1 MRSSR
6 RIERVRSSDE
16 NASFRDTLSS
26 RRFGR
31 IVPGAPSTLTALRRL
46 GMRHSRVSTFLQR
59 ALRRFPAL
67 EDAAGRAIRGDAQ
80 ARYARWT
87 SSYDTL
93 TDADLLAMR
102 DFMPETRQRLALS
115 VLVPIGQADT
125 SALEMLANSLI
136 AQVYDRWEAVFL
148 VTAPL
153 DTTTNAFASELASRD
168 ARFNRVVHFEPAHA
182 GALKDEFL
190 QPDADFVVL
199 AHPTVTLRPHALL
212 LMAAAIEREPDL
224 ALIYG
229 DEDSLDE
236 AGSRRDH
243 YFKPD
248 WSEALLRCQNYIGE
262 LVCVRRSLAAA
273 AARYEDVLDDGNWG
287 LLLRLA
293 PDVSPATARHI
304 PFVLSHKRNRVEA
317 GGMRRHE
324 LGAAL
329 QRRLVTQGEPAD
341 VKPAGKASY
350 STRYTVPVEAPLVSV
365 IVPTTGRLD
374 LVRPCVDGILNR
386 TAYQHVELILVVRA
400 LPEHSTD
407 ESEYL
412 EEIQK
417 LPRVSTLFTR
427 DSTFN
432 FSRSNNLAA
441 SMATGELL
449 CFLND
454 DTEVVAPDW
463 LSAMAGHVLRER
475 VGAVGAKL
483 LYPNGR
489 IQHAGVILGAGGVAA
504 HSYKGA
510 RADTAG
516 YQDRAVVDQ
525 DVSCV
530 TAACMLVRGEA
541 FSEVGGFDEDLAVA
555 FNDVDLCLRLRAA
568 GWRIVWTPS
577 AELYHK
583 ESVSIGPHHVSARQ
597 SQWDHE
603 WDITQRRWAAQLRA
617 DPFYNPNLS
626 LDAWQLW
633 EPAFPPRVSYPWRR
647 T

>member
-16 NASFRDTLSS
+16 NASLRDRLSS

-31 IVPGAPSTLTALRRL
+31 VVPSAPSTLTALRRL
-46 GMRHSRVSTFLQR
+46 GMRHSRVSTFLER

-67 EDAAGRAIRGDAQ
+67 EDAAGRTIRGNAQ
-80 ARYARWT
+80 ERYARWT
-87 SSYDTL
+87 RSYDTL
-93 TDADLLAMR
+93 TDADMLAMR
-102 DFMPETRQRLALS
+102 EFMPEARQRPALS
-115 VLVPIGQADT
+115 VLVPIGHADT
-125 SALEMLANSLI
+125 SALEMLADSLV
-136 AQVYDRWEAVFL
+136 AQVYDSWEAVFL
-148 VTAPL
+148 VTVPL
-153 DTTTNAFASELASRD
+153 DATTSAFASGLPSRD
-168 ARFNRVVHFEPAHA
+168 ARFNRVVHLDLARAEAW
-182 GALKDEFL
+182 KEVFL
-190 QPDADFVVL
+190 QADSDFVVL

-212 LMAAAIEREPDL
+212 LMVAAIEREPGL

-229 DEDSLDE
+229 DDDSLDE

-248 WSEALLRCQNYIGE
+248 WNEALLRCQNYIGE
-262 LVCVRRSLAAA
+262 LLCVRRSLAAG
-273 AARYEDVLDDGNWG
+273 AARHEDVLDDGNWG

-293 PDVSPATARHI
+293 PDVSPTTARHI
-304 PFVLSHKRNRVEA
+304 PFVLSHKRNDVEA
-317 GGMRRHE
+317 GAMRRGE
-324 LGAAL
+324 LAAAL

-350 STRYTVPVEAPLVSV
+350 TTRYAVPVQAPLVSV

-374 LVRPCVDGILNR
+374 LLRPCVDGVLKR
-386 TAYQHVELILVVRA
+386 TAYPHVEVIVVA
-400 LPEHSTD
+400 HDLPEQSAD

-441 SMATGELL
+441 SIATGELL

-454 DTEVVAPDW
+454 DTEVVAADW
-463 LSAMAGHVLRER
+463 LSAMTGHLLREH

-510 RADTAG
+510 RADTGG

-530 TAACMLVRGEA
+530 TAACMLVRREA
-541 FSEVGGFDEDLAVA
+541 FSDVGGFDEDLAVA

-577 AELYHK
+577 AQLYHK
-583 ESVSIGPHHVSARQ
+583 ESVSIGPHHVTARQ
-597 SQWDHE
+597 SQCDHE

-633 EPAFPPRVSYPWRR
+633 EPAFPPRVSYPWRG